1 MKPILRAAVVIG
13 GLLVLLALGV
23 AAYLRFAFDP
33 NDYRDTLAR
42 LVQERTGRQ
51 LVIDGQIELSVFPSL
66 AIELGETRLGNAAG
80 FSERPFASVKAVQA
94 GVKLL
99 PLLGRK
105 IELDRVVLDGL
116 TLSLEKRADG
126 TTNWADLGGAEKAPG
141 SAAEAHGGGT
151 AVAGFELGGLEVRDG
166 ALMWDDR
173 QGGKQHSIDGLS
185 LEVGAIRPGKPFDL
199 KVGLGFKSAQ
209 PAVDGTL
216 QLAGRASVDTA
227 TGQYALDDMRLVV
240 NAAGQ
245 DVPGGKTELTLTGRL
260 AADLGSGT
268 ASATGLQL
276 AAYGLSLQADLAITG
291 LGDTLHVSGPLKLAQ
306 FDPAAL
312 MKALGA
318 DKPADAGVLKRASLS
333 ARIEGGS
340 KGMALRDLA
349 LSLDDSTLSGR
360 FAVEDFDRMA
370 LRFDLSLDRI
380 DLDRYPSGGAGKQGG
395 TSVGGDRKS
404 GQALPA
410 LDVDGRLAVGALK
423 YSGLSL
429 SDLRLALNGQ
439 GGRYRL
445 RPEAALYGGRY
456 RGNIALDGHGKVLS
470 VSTDDRLEGVAIGPL
485 LRALSG
491 REEKLT
497 GRADVTLKLRTAG
510 PDAVAYK
517 RNLDGVVALR
527 VSDGAVK
534 GVNIAAYL
542 RQAQARLSGKPV
554 AAVADTR
561 QTDFSD
567 LSATLSLAGGVAHN
581 KDLSLRS
588 PLLRVGGEGSAN
600 LNTETIDYLVRASV
614 VGTLTGQDGKS
625 LDRLRGVTVPIRV
638 TGTFAEPK
646 FALDVNSLVSGTVK
660 EKIEEKKTEIRQ
672 KAGEALKK
680 ELEKGL
686 GGLFR

>member
-1 MKPILRAAVVIG
+1 M
-13 GLLVLLALGV
+13 
-23 AAYLRFAFDP
+23 
-33 NDYRDTLAR
+33 
-42 LVQERTGRQ
+42 
-51 LVIDGQIELSVFPSL
+51 
-66 AIELGETRLGNAAG
+66 
-80 FSERPFASVKAVQA
+80 
-94 GVKLL
+94 
-99 PLLGRK
+99 
-105 IELDRVVLDGL
+105 
-116 TLSLEKRADG
+116 
-126 TTNWADLGGAEKAPG
+126 
-141 SAAEAHGGGT
+141 
-151 AVAGFELGGLEVRDG
+151 
-166 ALMWDDR
+166 
-173 QGGKQHSIDGLS
+173 
-185 LEVGAIRPGKPFDL
+185 
-199 KVGLGFKSAQ
+199 
-209 PAVDGTL
+209 
-216 QLAGRASVDTA
+216 
-227 TGQYALDDMRLVV
+227 
-240 NAAGQ
+240 
-245 DVPGGKTELTLTGRL
+245 
-260 AADLGSGT
+260 
-268 ASATGLQL
+268 
-276 AAYGLSLQADLAITG
+276 
-291 LGDTLHVSGPLKLAQ
+291 
-306 FDPAAL
+306 
-312 MKALGA
+312 
-318 DKPADAGVLKRASLS
+318 
-333 ARIEGGS
+333 
-340 KGMALRDLA
+340 
-349 LSLDDSTLSGR
+349 
-360 FAVEDFDRMA
+360 
-370 LRFDLSLDRI
+370 
-380 DLDRYPSGGAGKQGG
+380 
-395 TSVGGDRKS
+395 
-404 GQALPA
+404 
-410 LDVDGRLAVGALK
+410 GALK

-567 LSATLSLAGGVAHN
+567 LSATLSIAGGVAHN